1 MKDGKGAM
9 DYRCHSNSGK
19 MGVKWVD
26 NSVVNIASNFVG
38 VEEIGE
44 LERFCGKEK
53 VRKNIPYPQIV
64 QQYNKSHGGVDL
76 ADLFLSLYRVS
87 FKTKR
92 WCQKIFWHLID
103 MAKINGQFYTAG
115 TFVRM

>member
-64 QQYNKSHGGVDL
+64 QQYNKRQGGVDL

-92 WCQKIFWHLID
+92 CCQKIFWHLID